1 MLEKTTTR
9 QAKCIELGLF
19 ILYDFTSGS
28 TRSSSAAA
36 TSVPKPGLKHCAHG
50 TLTWRARASFAR
62 EESLSPLESG
72 LAIVLSKL
80 LRGLIHDG
88 VALEPLLEHVFALR
102 RTRPDLDREE
112 LHGLVRVFEE
122 PSEVEEGIFEA
133 ESGSLQLS
141 HAVKE
146 LIDAR
151 P

>member
-1 MLEKTTTR
+1 MSQKADQRPE
-9 QAKCIELGLF
+9 EGL
-19 ILYDFTSGS
+19 LS
-28 TRSSSAAA
+28 T
-36 TSVPKPGLKHCAHG
+36 
-50 TLTWRARASFAR
+50 
-62 EESLSPLESG
+62 
-72 LAIVLSKL
+72 L